1 VQNVNQQHESCMRFM
16 YFASSLTVI
25 TNMEQGM
32 CNFIDH
38 KHAYKACINNF
49 LYVKSYKHGDVM
61 KLSTEIEH

>member
-1 VQNVNQQHESCMRFM
+1 M